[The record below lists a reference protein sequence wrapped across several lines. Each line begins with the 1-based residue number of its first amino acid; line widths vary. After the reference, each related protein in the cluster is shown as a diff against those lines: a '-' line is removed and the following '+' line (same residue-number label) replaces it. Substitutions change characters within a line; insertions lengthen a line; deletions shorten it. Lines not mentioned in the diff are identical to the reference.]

1 MTAPKPAAA
10 AGLTMVVAAMIAAIP
25 MITLVMWFVLA
36 GDGIGDFPGGWA
48 PLVVVALAVA
58 AYSFC
63 ELAGFRALALPPG
76 GQPAEIERESWQKF
90 TSSTFVRFALCEAVF
105 LVSIA
110 IAFVVDS
117 YWIVLIGAV
126 LALPLVAWE
135 VWPSRRNQQRFA
147 AALESAGHPSY
158 LLGRPQ
164 DY

>member
-10 AGLTMVVAAMIAAIP
+10 ASLTMVVTAMMAAIP
-25 MITLVMWFVLA
+25 MITVVMWFVLA

-48 PLVVVALAVA
+48 PILVVALAVG

-63 ELAGFRALALPPG
+63 ELAGFRAPAVPPG
-76 GQPAEIERESWQKF
+76 GQPAEVEKQSWQRF
-90 TSSTFVRFALCEAVF
+90 TSSTFVRFALSEAVF
-105 LVSIA
+105 LVSIT

-117 YWIVLIGAV
+117 YWIVLVGAV

-135 VWPSRRNQQRFA
+135 AWPGRRNQQRFA
-147 AALESAGHPSY
+147 AALEAAGHPSY